1 MYGRAR
7 SRKVHRGLSGFVNTE
22 MEETEHIFTRG
33 EAEQALAA
41 LRPLMEGLRLEW
53 DRIKSLNPEIQKI
66 REKAS
71 LDAYSPHGVEYVE
84 SVSHLMRL
92 MGNVRDMGVLV
103 KDLDKGLCDF
113 PYLREDRVVYL
124 CWHLGEDSI
133 GYWHDRESG
142 FASREPLEERDQ

>member
-1 MYGRAR
+1 MSAC
-7 SRKVHRGLSGFVNTE
+7 VHLD
-22 MEETEHIFTRG
+22 MEESEHIFTRG
-33 EAEQALAA
+33 EADQALAT
-41 LRPLMEGLRLEW
+41 LRPLMEDLRLEW

-71 LDAYSPHGVEYVE
+71 LDAFSPHGVEYVE
-84 SVSHLMRL
+84 SVSHLMLL
-92 MGNVRDMGVLV
+92 MGNVRDMGVVV

-124 CWHLGEDSI
+124 CWHLGEDSV
-133 GYWHDRESG
+133 GYWHDREAG